1 MFIMVLLLLIY
12 ILIFVVGQFGHFVQ
26 VSGMG
31 TRLKNIM
38 GGQDLAHVM
47 GLSWT
52 SLSDLLDAL
61 VDSLSDRSHGFG
73 ELLALVLVAQLM
85 LDERD
90 RVGVKEEILSVL
102 LAPRLFA
109 CELLFNLLFFTLEHV
124 LFGLKPLLITFNLIE
139 FSMDSLDLVGKISLH
154 FLLLLELLGQISNVI
169 SHGVKLHAND
179 GNSANKDHDHQSLRL
194 PQVTYELLKICL
206 LSPVLLLTVGDI
218 ESVHCGFD

>member
-1 MFIMVLLLLIY
+1 MFWLMFIMVLLLLIPLL
-12 ILIFVVGQFGHFVQ
+12 ILVVGQFWHFVK
-26 VSGMG
+26 VSRVSTG
-31 TRLKNIM
+31 LKDIM
-38 GGQDLAHVM
+38 GRQNIAHVM
-47 GLSWT
+47 GLCWT

-154 FLLLLELLGQISNVI
+154 FLILLELLGQISNVI

-179 GNSANKDHDHQSLRL
+179 GNSANKNHDHQSLRL
-194 PQVTYELLKICL
+194 PQITYELLKI
-206 LSPVLLLTVGDI
+206 
-218 ESVHCGFD
+218 

>member
-1 MFIMVLLLLIY
+1 MMFWLMFIMVLLLLIPLL
-12 ILIFVVGQFGHFVQ
+12 ILVVGQFWHFVK
-26 VSGMG
+26 VSRVSTG
-31 TRLKNIM
+31 LKDIM
-38 GGQDLAHVM
+38 SRQNLAHMM
-47 GLSWT
+47 GLCWT

-179 GNSANKDHDHQSLRL
+179 GNSANKNHDHQSLRL
-194 PQVTYELLKICL
+194 PQITYELLKI
-206 LSPVLLLTVGDI
+206 
-218 ESVHCGFD
+218 